1 MHPKCYGRKIKNLS
15 LGPGPGDIKEGGR
28 NREGYRKSEAQVG
41 NGQMYDQKAMDEA
54 LRRCMKLGYAT
65 IPEFMIFSGRPPE
78 SVKMPPFSLLHAVS
92 FPVSPYLFPCSYV
105 CPRLRNPF
113 SCIFF
118 RFFYPRLEYI
128 SYICTVNINI
138 RTMSTQVMTQQIAE
152 YFKTQPVL
160 KAWLF
165 GSFARGEERED
176 SDVDVLVKFDR
187 SIPIGLFAYVRMHR
201 ELEEKLGRKVDLV
214 EEGTLRPAAQ
224 QTANRDLKV
233 IYERNY

>member
-1 MHPKCYGRKIKNLS
+1 MTQETIKVLS
-15 LGPGPGDIKEGGR
+15 F
-28 NREGYRKSEAQVG
+28 
-41 NGQMYDQKAMDEA
+41 
-54 LRRCMKLGYAT
+54 C
-65 IPEFMIFSGRPPE
+65 
-78 SVKMPPFSLLHAVS
+78 PFSLDYWKFFH
-92 FPVSPYLFPCSYV
+92 
-105 CPRLRNPF
+105 
-113 SCIFF
+113 IFA
-118 RFFYPRLEYI
+118 PI
-128 SYICTVNINI
+128 IINSH
-138 RTMSTQVMTQQIAE
+138 TMGTQVMTQQIAE